1 MGECMKRAVISGV
14 SGQDGRLLSSF
25 LLSKGYKV
33 FGFYSIGNPIPIGYP
48 FDLHPEIELIPTNY
62 LEIQST
68 LSLIQEINPDEF
80 YNLTAV
86 SSVSFS
92 FLNPSLTFNLNAFF
106 PTSIFDKISKVPE
119 LSGLKIY
126 QASSSEMF
134 GNSGMEPKVEDSK
147 LRPVSPYAKSKVE
160 AHLSATRIR
169 SERGHFISCG
179 ILFNHESKLRPPQF
193 VSRRITQQVARIFL
207 GKQEKLKIGN
217 PNISRDWGFAGDY
230 VKAMWLMLQQK
241 EPSDFVIAT
250 GKSHT
255 ITELIQIAL
264 LSTGIETSVE
274 SIIEID
280 ENMKRREDIL
290 GTIGNASKAREILG
304 WEPEV
309 SLEEMIKVMV
319 MYDIESAK

>member
-1 MGECMKRAVISGV
+1 
-14 SGQDGRLLSSF
+14 
-25 LLSKGYKV
+25 
-33 FGFYSIGNPIPIGYP
+33 
-48 FDLHPEIELIPTNY
+48 
-62 LEIQST
+62 
-68 LSLIQEINPDEF
+68 
-80 YNLTAV
+80 
-86 SSVSFS
+86 
-92 FLNPSLTFNLNAFF
+92 
-106 PTSIFDKISKVPE
+106 
-119 LSGLKIY
+119 
-126 QASSSEMF
+126 
-134 GNSGMEPKVEDSK
+134 
-147 LRPVSPYAKSKVE
+147 
-160 AHLSATRIR
+160 
-169 SERGHFISCG
+169 
-179 ILFNHESKLRPPQF
+179 
-193 VSRRITQQVARIFL
+193 
-207 GKQEKLKIGN
+207 
-217 PNISRDWGFAGDY
+217 
-230 VKAMWLMLQQK
+230 MLQQK